1 MAMLKPE
8 RLNMGTS
15 VGWSPMVAIS
25 CERNAEVARQ
35 EVRPPRPCSASLF
48 VTSR

>member
-25 CERNAEVARQ
+25 ATGT
-35 EVRPPRPCSASLF
+35 PRWRDRKSTTAPLLASLF

>member
-8 RLNMGTS
+8 RWNIGTS

-25 CERNAEVARQ
+25 AAGTPRCRDRNSTTA
-35 EVRPPRPCSASLF
+35 PLLASLL